1 MRRRYAMHIV
11 KIGISHQI
19 ASLEIREKLSFSE
32 QLVKQAML
40 ELQRY
45 DGIAENIIISTCNRT
60 EIYVVSDNKN
70 AAVLSIEQFLSNW
83 FQLSVNDIALLFSQ
97 LTDDEAINHLFKL
110 AIGLDSMVIGET
122 QILGQVRNAFLTA
135 QQLKV
140 SRRIFN
146 ELFKR
151 VITFAKKV
159 HRDTDIGRRAVS
171 ISYAAVELS
180 KKVFGD
186 LRSKHIIVLGAGKT
200 GELTLK
206 NLNDK
211 DGLRITLISRTFEQ
225 AEKLANK
232 YSREAAPIEDLPRFL
247 TEADIII
254 SSTTST
260 TFVFTKETL
269 KNSLGNRKGNPLLLI
284 DLAVPRDIDY
294 RVNELDGVFL
304 YNIDDLQR
312 VIDENIQA
320 RKKIAHSLQ
329 QQLEAERRSFEQWLN
344 ELPSIPVIQALQE
357 KAVGIQMTVLESI
370 HRKIPDLS
378 DREVKVLQ
386 KHTKSIIHQLLQQPI
401 NHLKSLGSEED
412 QLENIRLMFGLND
425 ERND

>member
-1 MRRRYAMHIV
+1 MHIV

-159 HRDTDIGRRAVS
+159 HRETNIGKRAVS

-200 GELTLK
+200 GELTVK

-320 RKKIAHSLQ
+320 RKKIARSLQ

-357 KAVGIQMTVLESI
+357 KAAGIQMTVLESI

-425 ERND
+425 ERDD